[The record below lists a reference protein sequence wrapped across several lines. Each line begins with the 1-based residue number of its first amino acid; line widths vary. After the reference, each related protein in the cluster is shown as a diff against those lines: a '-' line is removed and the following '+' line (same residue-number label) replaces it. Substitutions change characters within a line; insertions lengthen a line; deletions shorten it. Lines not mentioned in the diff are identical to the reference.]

1 MCKKIRTWQHDLG
14 SASCRNMLIGGP
26 AAEAR
31 GSLAWHAQKRHGQR
45 RPEQEVCCYIVV
57 SISKP
62 LRHSFI
68 RLLPHWLGTHA
79 PKDDVEILLCYPQ
92 YQRESL
98 TPSPRDRPVGRAAPG
113 ARVLA
118 GTYIPVSCT
127 GACPSVIHLRY
138 VNAAK

>member
-57 SISKP
+57 SISKVTRRSDTRSSDCFRIGSVLMP
-62 LRHSFI
+62 QRMMLRFYY
-68 RLLPHWLGTHA
+68 A
-79 PKDDVEILLCYPQ
+79 
-92 YQRESL
+92 
-98 TPSPRDRPVGRAAPG
+98 TPNISARA
-113 ARVLA
+113 
-118 GTYIPVSCT
+118 
-127 GACPSVIHLRY
+127 
-138 VNAAK
+138 